1 MQGSDAL
8 KIVRAALRLAVAERR
23 RAVARRELRALLEQ
37 QDDADPEE
45 VEDCKAAVKSC
56 GAQVAGYRRGL
67 RIACQPALTAGTD
80 IPHIRNFVKLPEGS
94 KEVL

>member
-37 QDDADPEE
+37 DDADPEE
-45 VEDCKAAVKSC
+45 LEDARAAVKSC

-67 RIACQPALTAGTD
+67 RIVCQPALKAGTD
-80 IPHIRNFVKLPEGS
+80 IPRIRNFVKLPEGS